1 MSDAVPSIHS
11 PQLVEKFFHKRQWG
25 ATQLRTFRRM
35 FYLERKSLANV
46 DIPEEMKRE
55 IADNFSFGE
64 LKIAAK
70 QDSKLDGATKILFET
85 IDGHKIET
93 VILRIESGRASICV
107 SSQVGCT
114 ESCSFCSTGRMGF
127 KRNLTKFE
135 IIDQFY
141 QSQLLLEAEGL
152 SIRNIV
158 FMGMGEPL
166 RNLEGVFGAIDFFLD
181 QKAYQLAH
189 RHITVS
195 TSGLPEEMI
204 EFAKRFPKVSF
215 ALSLNGDND
224 DVRDI
229 LMPINQRFPLE
240 KLRETLEDMEA
251 IRNSDVFVEYIVFKD
266 MNDSLEAAARVHEFL
281 TGLKVRVN
289 LIPYNN
295 SDGKGDYE
303 TADDGRVQD
312 FRRYLTDRGMRCTV
326 RYSLGQDIAAACG
339 QLANKSENNDQL
351 AVNR

>member
-1 MSDAVPSIHS
+1 MSESLPSIHN
-11 PQLVEKFFHKRQWG
+11 PKLLEKFFHKRQWS
-25 ATQLRTFRRM
+25 ATHLRAFRRM
-35 FYLERKSLANV
+35 FYLECKSLKNI
-46 DIPEEMKRE
+46 DLPSEMLQE
-55 IADNFSFGE
+55 ISESFSFGE
-64 LKIAAK
+64 LKIATK
-70 QDSKLDGATKILFET
+70 IDSQLDGATKILFET
-85 IDGHKIET
+85 VDGHKIET
-93 VILRIESGRASICV
+93 VILRIESGRASVCV

-127 KRNLTKFE
+127 KRNLTAHE

-141 QSQLLLEAEGL
+141 QAQLLLEEEGL

-204 EFAKRFPKVSF
+204 QFAMRFPKVSF

-240 KLRETLEDMEA
+240 KLRSTLEEMEA

-266 MNDSLEAAARVHEFL
+266 MNDSLEAAARVYEFL
-281 TGLKVRVN
+281 ESLKVRVN

-295 SDGKGDYE
+295 SDGKGEYE

-312 FRRYLTDRGMRCTV
+312 LRRYLTDRGLRCTV

-339 QLANKSENNDQL
+339 QLANKSENSEQL